1 MTSTELKAKLEKAE
15 EKVTKCEATIERH
28 KKQAEKKLQ
37 LLVKNGWEAGLE
49 DDSCFRGDNYNRE
62 ALNTLY
68 DYKYKL
74 EDIKGAERKLR
85 DAKQTVE
92 NWKNRLEKQ
101 IAMEEKIANEI
112 PEAFKQARA
121 KLVEEWVAY
130 DIQARDRMIAKRKEL
145 DWKEFRKLYRYTEE
159 DALSHTDEE
168 FRKIEESEAD
178 KWLLNLYNRVKEITG
193 EITDC
198 RYIRWGGK
206 CLDGYVIGEKG
217 RANVETI
224 GAGGYNIQRYHLRVL
239 VHKYN

>member
-1 MTSTELKAKLEKAE
+1 MTSTELKERLEKAQAKV
-15 EKVTKCEATIERH
+15 EKCKATIERH

-37 LLVKNGWEAGLE
+37 KIRENGWDETDINKYARE
-49 DDSCFRGDNYNRE
+49 NYNHDAYWAICE
-62 ALNTLY
+62 
-68 DYKYKL
+68 YKRKL
-74 EDIKGAERKLR
+74 EDIKGATSKLEE
-85 DAKQTVE
+85 AEQVVKNWQEKLNKQV
-92 NWKNRLEKQ
+92 
-101 IAMEEKIANEI
+101 AMEEKIANEI

-130 DIQARDRMIAKRKEL
+130 DIQARDRMLAKKKEL
-145 DWKEFRKLYRYTEE
+145 SYEEFRKLYRYTQEE
-159 DALSHTDEE
+159 ELRHTDEE
-168 FRKIEESEAD
+168 FRVIEEREAD
-178 KWLLNLYNRVKEITG
+178 LWLLNLYNRVKEITG

-239 VHKYN
+239 VHKHN